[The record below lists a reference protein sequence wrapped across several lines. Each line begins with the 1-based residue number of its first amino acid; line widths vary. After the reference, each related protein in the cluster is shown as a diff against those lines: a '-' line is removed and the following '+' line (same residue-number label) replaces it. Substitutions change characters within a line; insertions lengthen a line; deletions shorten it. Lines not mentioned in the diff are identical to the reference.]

1 MKNMSDTEGCLWAVL
16 GAILVIALMFLSPW
30 IEMMLW
36 NWVMVDL
43 FAMPTVTFWQMFGLN
58 WLCGLLFR
66 RTTPSISTKRNK

>member
-1 MKNMSDTEGCLWAVL
+1 MIDGDGCMWAIL
-16 GAILVIALMFLSPW
+16 GVALVIAMMFLSPW

-43 FAMPTVTFWQMFGLN
+43 FSAPVVSFWQMFGLN

-66 RTTPSISTKRNK
+66 RSNSSISTKRDK

>member
-1 MKNMSDTEGCLWAVL
+1 MKNMNDNDGCLWAIFAV
-16 GAILVIALMFLSPW
+16 ILLIALMFISPW

-66 RTTPSISTKRNK
+66 RSSNVSTSKSK

>member
-1 MKNMSDTEGCLWAVL
+1 MIDCDGCMWARMAV
-16 GAILVIALMFLSPW
+16 ALVIAMMFLSPW

-43 FAMPTVTFWQMFGLN
+43 FSAPVVSFWQMFGLN

-66 RTTPSISTKRNK
+66 RSNSSISTKRDK

>member
-1 MKNMSDTEGCLWAVL
+1 MSDNDGCLWAVL
-16 GAILVIALMFLSPW
+16 AVILLIALMFISPW

-66 RTTPSISTKRNK
+66 RSSNVSTSKSK

>member
-1 MKNMSDTEGCLWAVL
+1 MKNMSDNDGCLWAVL
-16 GAILVIALMFLSPW
+16 AVILLIALMFISPW

-66 RTTPSISTKRNK
+66 RSSNISTSKNK

>member
-1 MKNMSDTEGCLWAVL
+1 MSDNDGCLLAVL
-16 GAILVIALMFLSPW
+16 AVILLIALMFISPW

-66 RTTPSISTKRNK
+66 RSSNVSTSKSK

>member
-1 MKNMSDTEGCLWAVL
+1 MNNMRDNDGCLYVIL
-16 GAILVIALMFLSPW
+16 AIILLIALMFISSW

-66 RTTPSISTKRNK
+66 RSSNISTNKNK

>member
-1 MKNMSDTEGCLWAVL
+1 MNEGCLCSVL
-16 GAILVIALMFLSPW
+16 GVILVIALMFLSPW

-66 RTTPSISTKRNK
+66 RSNSISTSKNK

>member
-1 MKNMSDTEGCLWAVL
+1 MRDNDGCLYVIL
-16 GAILVIALMFLSPW
+16 AIILLIALMFISSW

-43 FAMPTVTFWQMFGLN
+43 FTMPTVTFWQMFGLN

-66 RTTPSISTKRNK
+66 RNNISTSKRK

>member
-1 MKNMSDTEGCLWAVL
+1 MHDNEGCLWA
-16 GAILVIALMFLSPW
+16 ILAVILIVALMFISPL
-30 IEMMLW
+30 IEMLLW

-66 RTTPSISTKRNK
+66 RSSNISAKRDN

>member
-1 MKNMSDTEGCLWAVL
+1 MSDNDGCLWAVL
-16 GAILVIALMFLSPW
+16 AIILLIALMFISPW

-66 RTTPSISTKRNK
+66 RSSSVSTSKNK

>member
-1 MKNMSDTEGCLWAVL
+1 MNDNDGCLWA
-16 GAILVIALMFLSPW
+16 ILAVILLIALMFISPW

-66 RTTPSISTKRNK
+66 RSSNVSTSKSK

>member
-1 MKNMSDTEGCLWAVL
+1 MRDTEGCLL
-16 GAILVIALMFLSPW
+16 AILAIILIIALMFICPW

-66 RTTPSISTKRNK
+66 RSSNISTKRDK

>member
-1 MKNMSDTEGCLWAVL
+1 MHDNEGCLWAILAVVL
-16 GAILVIALMFLSPW
+16 IVALMFISPL
-30 IEMMLW
+30 IEMLLW

-66 RTTPSISTKRNK
+66 RSSNISTKRDN

>member
-1 MKNMSDTEGCLWAVL
+1 MSDNDGCLWA
-16 GAILVIALMFLSPW
+16 ILAVILLIALMFISPW

-66 RTTPSISTKRNK
+66 RSSNVSTSKSK

>member
-1 MKNMSDTEGCLWAVL
+1 MRDNDGCLY
-16 GAILVIALMFLSPW
+16 AILAVVLLIALMFISSW

-43 FAMPTVTFWQMFGLN
+43 FTMPTVTFWQMFGLN

-66 RTTPSISTKRNK
+66 RSNISANKNK

>member
-1 MKNMSDTEGCLWAVL
+1 MSGIEGFLWGLL
-16 GAILVIALMFLSPW
+16 GTILVVAFMFLSPW

-66 RTTPSISTKRNK
+66 RTSPSISTKKDK

>member
-1 MKNMSDTEGCLWAVL
+1 MSDNDGCLWAVL
-16 GAILVIALMFLSPW
+16 AIILLIALMFISPW

-66 RTTPSISTKRNK
+66 RNSSNISTSKNK

>member
-1 MKNMSDTEGCLWAVL
+1 MSDNNGCLWAVL
-16 GAILVIALMFLSPW
+16 AVILLIVLMFISPW

-43 FAMPTVTFWQMFGLN
+43 FSMPTVTFWQMFGLN

-66 RTTPSISTKRNK
+66 RTTPSISTSKNK

>member
-1 MKNMSDTEGCLWAVL
+1 MSDNDGCLWAVL
-16 GAILVIALMFLSPW
+16 AVILLIALMFISPW

-66 RTTPSISTKRNK
+66 RSSNVSTRKDK

>member
-1 MKNMSDTEGCLWAVL
+1 MSSTEGCLWGVL
-16 GAILVIALMFLSPW
+16 GAILVVALMFLSPW

-66 RTTPSISTKRNK
+66 RTNPSISTKKDK

>member
-1 MKNMSDTEGCLWAVL
+1 MRDNDGCLWAVL
-16 GAILVIALMFLSPW
+16 AVILLIALMFISSW

-66 RTTPSISTKRNK
+66 RNSNISTSKNK

>member
-1 MKNMSDTEGCLWAVL
+1 MRDTEGCLLAIL
-16 GAILVIALMFLSPW
+16 ALILVIALMFICPW

-66 RTTPSISTKRNK
+66 RSSNISTKRDK

>member
-1 MKNMSDTEGCLWAVL
+1 MNDNEGCLWAVL
-16 GAILVIALMFLSPW
+16 AVILLIALMFISPW

-66 RTTPSISTKRNK
+66 RSSNISTNKNK

>member
-1 MKNMSDTEGCLWAVL
+1 MRDTEGCLL
-16 GAILVIALMFLSPW
+16 AILAVILIIALMFICPW

-66 RTTPSISTKRNK
+66 RSNSSISTKRDK

>member
-1 MKNMSDTEGCLWAVL
+1 MSDNDGCLWAVL
-16 GAILVIALMFLSPW
+16 AIILLIALMFISPW

-66 RTTPSISTKRNK
+66 RSSSNISTSKNK